1 MELTPAEFL
10 VVLSYLLWAL
20 GRQQQQEEQAKELRT
35 GQASFL
41 IAELPNVVSI
51 ALFVLP
57 LLQRRRRHRRIAA
70 WLMTLPLLDPGHTFR
85 PIIRAAAAGLT
96 EALHDFGIPKGL
108 EN

>member
-1 MELTPAEFL
+1 MELTPAEF
-10 VVLSYLLWAL
+10 SN
-20 GRQQQQEEQAKELRT
+20 GQQQQEEQAKERT

-57 LLQRRRRHRRIAA
+57 LPRRRRHRRIAA

>member
-1 MELTPAEFL
+1 M
-10 VVLSYLLWAL
+10 
-20 GRQQQQEEQAKELRT
+20 
-35 GQASFL
+35 
-41 IAELPNVVSI
+41 VSI

-57 LLQRRRRHRRIAA
+57 LLLLQRHRRLHRRLVRRAA

>member
-1 MELTPAEFL
+1 M
-10 VVLSYLLWAL
+10 

-57 LLQRRRRHRRIAA
+57 LPRRRRHRRRAA

-85 PIIRAAAAGLT
+85 PIIRAAAAAGLT
-96 EALHDFGIPKGL
+96 EAPHDFGIPKGL